1 MVAFIPWL
9 DALPAGRYRFWNES
23 ETGVLIIFYKR
34 HDMKSDPF
42 FSREVQDEIEVKDA
56 RDLGRSLFFHFPDIL
71 KILENFP
78 VQTSVWI

>member
-1 MVAFIPWL
+1 MLLSAWL

-42 FSREVQDEIEVKDA
+42 FSREVQDDTIYVAFTLLSGLEIEMKDA
-56 RDLGRSLFFHFPDIL
+56 GDLGKSLFFHFPD
-71 KILENFP
+71 FF
-78 VQTSVWI
+78 